1 VDLVVGAAFVA
12 AGVVVALRG
21 PGRALGLLT
30 VAFGLAWSAR
40 LGLPS
45 RIDGTGAVA
54 AVAAA
59 VPAGVL
65 VHLVATLPTGR
76 ATTAPRRA
84 AVAAGY
90 LVMVSLTVAA
100 PVGLQALAWAAVL
113 GLAVAD
119 RARMGAVRRRW
130 ALPTLLGA
138 GPAAAGMVLAQLAPV
153 AAALLLAWPVALL
166 LGLLRSRLDRSAVA
180 DLVAE
185 LRVGAPAPAQLRAA
199 LARAL
204 HDPSVELVEQVP
216 VARAGRAVTPLER
229 HGRRVGAL
237 VHDPALAAEPEL
249 LHAVAAGAAI
259 ARENERLHAEI
270 GERLREVEASRARI
284 VEAADAARARVGRD
298 LQDGVQQR
306 LAAVTRTLRL
316 AEARL
321 SARSDADAGPDG
333 AQGVLDE
340 AGRELAG
347 AIDALRELA
356 GGIYP
361 VLLADA
367 GLGPA
372 LESLAGR
379 APVPTVVAAAPDGRL
394 PEAVE
399 QAGYFVVAEV
409 LDRAARLDGV
419 RGVVIE
425 AGVAAGSLRLHVA
438 HDGVDPEPLQ
448 GPADRVGALDGE
460 LTVRCGPTV
469 TTVVATVPLGPPN

>member
-1 VDLVVGAAFVA
+1 VDLVVGAAFVT
-12 AGVVVALRG
+12 AGVLAALRG

-30 VAFGLAWSAR
+30 AAFGLVWSAR

-45 RIDGTGAVA
+45 RPYDQGAIA
-54 AVAAA
+54 ALVAA

-65 VHLVATLPTGR
+65 LHLVATLPTGR
-76 ATTAPRRA
+76 ATTPSRRA

-90 LVMVSLTVAA
+90 PVVVALTAVA
-100 PVGLQALAWAAVL
+100 PVWAQVPAWAAVL

-119 RARMGAVRRRW
+119 RARAGAVRRRA
-130 ALPTLLGA
+130 ALPTLLA
-138 GPAAAGMVLAQLAPV
+138 AAPAAAGVVLAQLAPV
-153 AAALLLAWPVALL
+153 AAALLLAWPVALV

-185 LRVGAPAPAQLRAA
+185 LRVGAPAPAHLRTA

-204 HDPSVELVEQVP
+204 HDPTVELVEQVP
-216 VARAGRAVTPLER
+216 AVPAGRAVTPLER
-229 HGRRVGAL
+229 HGRRIGAL
-237 VHDPALAAEPEL
+237 VHDPALEPEL
-249 LHAVAAGAAI
+249 LRAVAAGAAI
-259 ARENERLHAEI
+259 ARENERLHVEI
-270 GERLREVEASRARI
+270 GERLQEVEASRARI
-284 VEAADAARARVGRD
+284 VEAADAARARVERD

-306 LAAVTRTLRL
+306 LAAVTSMLRH

-321 SARSDADAGPDG
+321 GADPGSD
-333 AQGVLDE
+333 GVRGELDE
-340 AGRELAG
+340 AGRELAR

-372 LESLAGR
+372 LESLAAR

-409 LDRAARLDGV
+409 LDRAARLAGV
-419 RGVVIE
+419 RRVVVE
-425 AGVAAGSLRLHVA
+425 AGVADGRLRLEVT

-460 LTVRCGPTV
+460 LAVRRGPTG
-469 TTVVATVPLGPPN
+469 TTVVATLPAGQTLPLHPG

>member
-45 RIDGTGAVA
+45 RPDGTGAVTA
-54 AVAAA
+54 LVAA
-59 VPAGVL
+59 VPSGVL

-76 ATTAPRRA
+76 ATTASRRA

-90 LVMVSLTVAA
+90 LVVVPLTAA
-100 PVGLQALAWAAVL
+100 GPVWPQALAWTAVL

-119 RARMGAVRRRW
+119 RARVGSVRRRA
-130 ALPTLLGA
+130 ALPTLLA
-138 GPAAAGMVLAQLAPV
+138 APPAAAGLVLAQLAPV
-153 AAALLLAWPVALL
+153 AAALLLAWPVALV
-166 LGLLRSRLDRSAVA
+166 LGQLRSRLDRSAVA

-204 HDPSVELVEQVP
+204 HDPTVELVDEVP
-216 VARAGRAVTPLER
+216 VVPPGRAVTPLER
-229 HGRRVGAL
+229 RGRRVGAL
-237 VHDPALAAEPEL
+237 VHDPALEPEL
-249 LHAVAAGAAI
+249 LRAVAAGAAI
-259 ARENERLHAEI
+259 ARENERLHVEI
-270 GERLREVEASRARI
+270 GERLREVEASRTRI

-306 LAAVTRTLRL
+306 LAAVTSMLRL
-316 AEARL
+316 AG
-321 SARSDADAGPDG
+321 ARSDADPGPDG
-333 AQGVLDE
+333 AQDVLDE

-356 GGIYP
+356 GGVYP

-372 LESLAGR
+372 LESLAAR
-379 APVPTVVAAAPDGRL
+379 APVPTVIAAAPDRRL

-409 LDRAARLDGV
+409 LDRAARLAGV
-419 RGVVIE
+419 RQVVIG
-425 AGVAAGSLRLHVA
+425 AGAADGRLRLQVT

-460 LTVRCGPTV
+460 LAVSCGPAG
-469 TTVVATVPLGPPN
+469 TTVVVTLPVGQTLPVRPG